1 MVCVENPVIP
11 CLRIASAVR
20 VFTWLLT
27 CLPSLAAG
35 CSGLLK
41 EIDA

>member
-11 CLRIASAVR
+11 YLQIALAVC
-20 VFTWLLT
+20 VLTWLLT
-27 CLPSLAAG
+27 CLPSLAEG

>member
-27 CLPSLAAG
+27 CLPSLAGG
-35 CSGLLK
+35 CSRLLK